1 MKKAAQGR
9 QFLFQEER
17 NFAEVQYRNEHEEAD
32 EESRGDILNNRL
44 SF

>member
-17 NFAEVQYRNEHEEAD
+17 NFAEVQYRDEHEEAY
-32 EESRGDILNNRL
+32 EECGGDVLNN
-44 SF
+44 